1 MSSIIKVDQIQLA
14 NGSTPTAGDL
24 GFNTTGSVL
33 QVVQQTYSTQ
43 TGSLTTSFSDTG
55 LSASI
60 TPSSTSSKILVL
72 VSQSHYMA
80 RQTNVTVLLYA
91 RLLRDSTVVFSHDRC
106 MGLNAGT
113 AANGYIEMYTAN
125 NISHLDSPST
135 TSSVTYKTQVS
146 LQTTNNGAEGSN
158 QPNNQPSTITL
169 IEIAG

>member
-1 MSSIIKVDQIQLA
+1 
-14 NGSTPTAGDL
+14 
-24 GFNTTGSVL
+24 
-33 QVVQQTYSTQ
+33 
-43 TGSLTTSFSDTG
+43 
-55 LSASI
+55 
-60 TPSSTSSKILVL
+60 
-72 VSQSHYMA
+72 
-80 RQTNVTVLLYA
+80 
-91 RLLRDSTVVFSHDRC
+91 